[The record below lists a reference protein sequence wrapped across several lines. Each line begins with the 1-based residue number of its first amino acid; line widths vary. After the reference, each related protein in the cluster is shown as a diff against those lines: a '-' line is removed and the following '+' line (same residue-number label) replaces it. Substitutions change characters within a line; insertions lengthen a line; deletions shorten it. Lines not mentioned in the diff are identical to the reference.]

1 VLHYVDKRSAA
12 RHAGLPIK
20 VVLSELEEV
29 KKTEGQEEGDENE
42 PGMDRVPIEGG
53 LHSSRQAYPHE
64 LEGILQSISSES
76 FPEAASII
84 GELIRVLCADAVVIM
99 EARNNPFE
107 VFVREGSVIGRLNAI
122 AFEMIFSD
130 SANTEFVMDNLMVRG
145 LSVNEVQTNI
155 LKVVF
160 SRIKSSD

>member
-1 VLHYVDKRSAA
+1 MLCSAA

-29 KKTEGQEEGDENE
+29 KKTEGQEEGDEHE
-42 PGMDRVPIEGG
+42 PGMDCVPVEGG
-53 LHSSRQAYPHE
+53 LHSARQAYPHE

-76 FPEAASII
+76 FPEASSII
-84 GELIRVLCADAVVIM
+84 GELIRILCADADVIVD
-99 EARNNPFE
+99 ARNNPFD
-107 VFVREGSVIGRLNAI
+107 VFVREGSAIGRFNAI
-122 AFEMIFSD
+122 AFEMVVSD
-130 SANTEFVMDNLMVRG
+130 SANAAFVIDNLMVRG